1 MSWHACLVKPM
12 SWHAFWQCLGM
23 LSRVV
28 ACLVKPKSWHALSC
42 PCRDMPLR
50 ANVETCRANVV
61 SCLVAMSWHVKP
73 CGCTMSWYFK
83 PCGCMPCHASSGCP
97 VTSTSRAM
105 PWPLQ
110 PHLFFYASF
119 KNPLSWPLHF
129 MFLAMHVDEDMLSR
143 VKMPCPAHI
152 VAFLVPVSWHAL
164 FPCHGMPCQGHAKHR
179 GFRYPWH
186 GMPCQAHVM
195 PCLVMFPTGC
205 PVTSTS
211 RAIPCLA

>member
-1 MSWHACLVKPM
+1 
-12 SWHAFWQCLGM
+12 
-23 LSRVV
+23 
-28 ACLVKPKSWHALSC
+28 
-42 PCRDMPLR
+42 
-50 ANVETCRANVV
+50 
-61 SCLVAMSWHVKP
+61 
-73 CGCTMSWYFK
+73 
-83 PCGCMPCHASSGCP
+83 MPCHVSSGCP

-143 VKMPCPAHI
+143 VKMPCLAHI
-152 VAFLVPVSWHAL
+152 VAFLVHFL
-164 FPCHGMPCQGHAKHR
+164 CPCRGMPCSLVMACLVKHR

-195 PCLVMFPTGC
+195 PCLVMVSAGC

-211 RAIPCLA
+211 RAMPCLA